1 MTRDMRET
9 RWNSLAGAASVTR
22 RQVTTSGAALGALA
36 LFAPGCARA
45 QSDEE
50 DGMADTIIV
59 NARVTTLDRTN
70 PEGEALAVK
79 NGLVQAV
86 GSRDAIMRR
95 ADRTTRVIDAGGR
108 RVIPGL
114 NDSHTHL
121 IRGGL
126 NYNMELRWKGVPSV
140 ADALGML
147 RSQAERTPAP
157 QWVRVVGGWSEF
169 QFAERRMPTLDEIN
183 AAAPDTPVFILHL
196 YARALLNRAALD
208 VLGITRDTPDPPGGV
223 IEKDARGN
231 PTGMLIAK
239 PSALILYSTLAQGP
253 KLPVE
258 DQISSTRHFMRE
270 LNRLGITSVIDAGGG
285 GQIYPEDY
293 QVIQRLHDADQ
304 LTVRIAYNLFAQK
317 AGEELSDYERWMEM
331 TEPAAGSAFFRM
343 NGAGENLTWSAA
355 DFENFLEPRPDLAP
369 TMERD
374 LEKIVELLATNEWPF
389 RIHATYDASID
400 RFLTVFER
408 VNQRQ
413 PFKTRF
419 IIDHAETISE
429 RNIERVKALGGGI
442 ATQHRMAF
450 QGEYFVDRYGA
461 EAARLT
467 PPIAKMLE
475 TDVPVGA
482 GTDATRVASYD
493 PWVSLYW
500 LTTGKTLGGMPLYG
514 EDNVLDRETA
524 LGLWTRGSAWFSG
537 EQDVKG
543 TLAPGQY
550 ADLAILSADLISV
563 PPEEIRRINALMTM
577 VGGKVVHGEGDFADL
592 APPLPPASPSWTPIG
607 AFASPGMRSASVQ
620 PSVRHAR
627 SCHDGCA
634 SACGIH
640 GHDHR
645 IAWANPIPVRDLR
658 SFWGALGCSCFA
670 G

>member
-1 MTRDMRET
+1 MREN
-9 RWNSLAGAASVTR
+9 RWNPLAGAASVTR
-22 RQVTTSGAALGALA
+22 RQVTKSAGALGLLA
-36 LFAPGCARA
+36 FIAPACATAR
-45 QSDEE
+45 SSEE
-50 DGMADTIIV
+50 NGMADTIIT
-59 NARVTTLDRTN
+59 NARVTTLDRAN
-70 PEGEALAVK
+70 PEGQAVAVR
-79 NGLVQAV
+79 NGLIQAV
-86 GSRDAIMRR
+86 GPRDEIMRLANR
-95 ADRTTRVIDAGGR
+95 RTRVIDAGGR

-126 NYNMELRWKGVPSV
+126 NYNMELRWEGVPSL
-140 ADALGML
+140 ADALRML
-147 RSQAERTPAP
+147 RNQAERTPAP

-196 YARALLNRAALD
+196 YARALLNRAALNA
-208 VLGITRDTPDPPGGV
+208 LGITRDTPNPPGGV

-253 KLPVE
+253 KLPLE
-258 DQISSTRHFMRE
+258 DQINSTRHFTRE

-285 GQIYPEDY
+285 GQNYPEDY
-293 QVIQRLHDADQ
+293 QVIQRLHDADE

-317 AGEELSDYERWMEM
+317 AGEELSDYERWVEM
-331 TEPAAGSAFFRM
+331 TAPGAGSAFFRM

-389 RIHATYDASID
+389 RIHATYDESID

-408 VNQRQ
+408 VNQKQ

-450 QGEYFVDRYGA
+450 QGDYFVDRYGA
-461 EAARLT
+461 EAARRT

-475 TDVPVGA
+475 MDVPVGA

-500 LTTGKTLGGMPLYG
+500 LTTGKTLGGTPLYG
-514 EDNVLDRETA
+514 EENVLDRETA
-524 LGLWTRGSAWFSG
+524 LRLWTQGSAWFSG
-537 EQDVKG
+537 EQGVKG

-550 ADLAILSADLISV
+550 ADLAILSADLMSV
-563 PPEEIRRINALMTM
+563 PPEGIRRINAVMTM
-577 VGGKVVHGEGDFADL
+577 VGGKVVYGEDDFADL
-592 APPLPPASPSWTPIG
+592 APPLPPASPLWAPVA
-607 AFASPGMRSASVQ
+607 AFASPGMRTASVQ
-620 PSVRHAR
+620 PSVQHTR

-645 IAWANPIPVRDLR
+645 IAWTNPIPVRDLR

-670 G
+670 V

>member
-1 MTRDMRET
+1 MHET
-9 RWNSLAGAASVTR
+9 RWNSLAGVAGVSR
-22 RQVTTSGAALGALA
+22 RQVTKSGAALGALA
-36 LFAPGCARA
+36 LFMPRWARA
-45 QSDEE
+45 HSNEE
-50 DGMADTIIV
+50 DGMADTIIA
-59 NARVTTLDRTN
+59 NARVTTLDRAN
-70 PEGEALAVK
+70 PQGQAVAVK
-79 NGLVQAV
+79 DSLIRAV
-86 GSRDAIMRR
+86 GPGDEITRL
-95 ADRTTRVIDAGGR
+95 ADRHTRVIDAGGR

-126 NYNMELRWKGVPSV
+126 NYNMELRWEGAASV
-140 ADALGML
+140 ADALRML
-147 RSQAERTPAP
+147 KEQAERTPAL

-196 YARALLNRAALD
+196 YARALLNRAAL
-208 VLGITRDTPDPPGGV
+208 VALGITKDTPNPPGGV
-223 IEKDARGN
+223 IERNARGE
-231 PTGMLIAK
+231 PTGMLIAR
-239 PSALILYSTLAQGP
+239 PSALILYSTLARGP
-253 KLPVE
+253 KLPLE
-258 DQISSTRHFMRE
+258 DQINSTRHFMRE

-285 GQIYPEDY
+285 GQQYPEDY
-293 QVIQRLHDADQ
+293 QVMQRLHDADE
-304 LTVRIAYNLFAQK
+304 LTVRIAYNLFAQN
-317 AGEELSDYERWMEM
+317 AGEELSDYERWVAM
-331 TEPAAGSAFFRM
+331 TEPGAGSPFLRM

-355 DFENFLEPRPDLAP
+355 DFENFLEPRPYLAP
-369 TMERD
+369 TMESD
-374 LEKIVELLATNEWPF
+374 LEKVVELLATNEWPF
-389 RIHATYDASID
+389 RIHATYDESID

-408 VNQRQ
+408 VNQKQ

-475 TDVPVGA
+475 MEVPVGA
-482 GTDATRVASYD
+482 GTDATRVSSYD

-514 EDNVLDRETA
+514 EENVLDRETA
-524 LGLWTRGSAWFSG
+524 LRLWTQGSAWFSG
-537 EQDVKG
+537 EHDAKG
-543 TLAPGQY
+543 TLMPGQY
-550 ADLAILSADLISV
+550 ADLAILSADLMSV
-563 PPEEIRRINALMTM
+563 PPEEIRRINAVLTM
-577 VGGKVVHGEGDFADL
+577 VGGKVVHGDEEFADL
-592 APPLPPASPSWTPIG
+592 APPTPPASPSWSPVGT
-607 AFASPGMRSASVQ
+607 FASPAMRSTAVEPQ
-620 PSVRHAR
+620 AHHAR

-634 SACGIH
+634 SSCGMH

-645 IAWANPIPVRDLR
+645 IAWNNPIPVRDLK